1 MYYTAKVQLT
11 HEVDTPKGVK
21 QKKLT
26 EVYLVKALSVTDAEA
41 KVVKDFENDM
51 IEFEVKAVTSS
62 KIVKILIK

>member
-62 KIVKILIK
+62 KIVKILM

>member
-41 KVVKDFENDM
+41 KVVKDFENDS

-62 KIVKILIK
+62 KIVKILM

>member
-11 HEVDTPKGVK
+11 HEVNTPKGVT

-41 KVVKDFENDM
+41 KVVKDFGSEM

-62 KIVKILIK
+62 KIVKILM

>member
-1 MYYTAKVQLT
+1 MYYTAKVHLT
-11 HEVDTPKGVK
+11 HEVDTPKAVK

-62 KIVKILIK
+62 KIVKILM